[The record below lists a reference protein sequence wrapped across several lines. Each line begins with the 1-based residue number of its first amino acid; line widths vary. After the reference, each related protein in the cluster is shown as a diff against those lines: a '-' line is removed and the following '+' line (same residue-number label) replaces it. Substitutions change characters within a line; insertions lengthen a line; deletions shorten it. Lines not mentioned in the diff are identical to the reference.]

1 VQLGQVSPPQF
12 SMLTT
17 VGELLTYAMLPIRCW
32 KLFAVRSLTGR
43 FRYDTFISG
52 FQQLGGH

>member
-1 VQLGQVSPPQF
+1 
-12 SMLTT
+12 MLTM

-32 KLFAVRSLTGR
+32 KLFAARSLTGR

>member
-1 VQLGQVSPPQF
+1 
-12 SMLTT
+12 MRTMA
-17 VGELLTYAMLPIRCW
+17 GEVRTRAMLPIRCW